1 MMNTKLRRLYKALW
15 PKLLLLLGFGT
26 TFTFMACYGPAPTQY
41 QYEEV
46 DDFAVVDSIA
56 EDTTAV
62 VEADMVADE
71 AATKS
76 E

>member
-1 MMNTKLRRLYKALW
+1 MNTKIRRFYKALW

-26 TFTFMACYGPAPTQY
+26 TFTFMACYGPTPTQY
-41 QYEEV
+41 QHEDV
-46 DDFAVVDSIA
+46 DDFAIIDTIA

-62 VEADMVADE
+62 VDVDM
-71 AATKS
+71 AAEVDGTKS